1 MNEKGSILLMT
12 VSLMILLVSLTGGF
26 LYASG
31 LFIGNSGWEELDSK
45 VFWLSETGMQRAIWN
60 LKTPAGSGGQGES
73 WTTAGTTQ
81 SLGGGSITMVVEAWD
96 FALSTN
102 SPTASATSSS
112 VGHAASSVIDGDSTT
127 TYWESNAQPT
137 AGSPQDLIITFPYT
151 LTINKVRFIAPSSS
165 TVPRDYQWA
174 VSSSGVAYTNVGA
187 AGNNNATL
195 DVTTTFSVAA
205 IPAAASV
212 NYLRLRVTED
222 GTGNPRRVR
231 VLTVEVAGRRITST
245 GTVTASGQTY
255 TRTVRETVVTDSD
268 GPQIEVAYKEPDW
281 SEL

>member
-12 VSLMILLVSLTGGF
+12 VSLMILLVSLTGSF
-26 LYASG
+26 LYATG
-31 LFIGNSGWEELDSK
+31 VFIGNSGWEELDSK
-45 VFWLSETGMQRAIWN
+45 VFWLSEAGMQRAIWN
-60 LKTPAGSGGQGES
+60 LKTPAGSGGQGEN
-73 WTTAGTTQ
+73 WTTAGVTQ
-81 SLGGGSITMVVEAWD
+81 SLGDGTYTMVVGAWD
-96 FALSTN
+96 FALSAN
-102 SPTASATSSS
+102 GSTASATSFS
-112 VGHAASSVIDGDSTT
+112 VGHAASSAIDGDSTT
-127 TYWESNAQPT
+127 TYWESNAEPT
-137 AGSPQDLIITFPYT
+137 VGSPQDLIITFPYT

-187 AGNNNATL
+187 AGNNNTTL

-231 VLTVEVAGRRITST
+231 VLTVEVAGRRVTST

-255 TRTVRETVVTDSD
+255 TRTVRGTVVTDDAS
-268 GPQIEVAYKEPDW
+268 PQSQVAYKEPDW